1 MPINRSAEYD
11 LVNDYLGYEWIPV
24 EQLYTDLINKVLPG
38 KAIRKYDTLYA
49 QQNAKA
55 SGLAPPKGPLSRDD
69 KILSGARSILRDVLR
84 SAISNTKI
92 LEQKVGNVKFVRSNR
107 FTSSDVDKILAD
119 KVNELLAVSIPP
131 EPVQSSPIQ
140 YVQLALFD
148 VLLDIRT
155 VKQVIVQSQNGQV
168 SMRIPNVADDQP
180 LNVFLTS
187 DAADFLSDQL
197 GIQALSIRNGR
208 PNRLKA
214 IPVHPTK

>member
-11 LVNDYLGYEWIPV
+11 LINDYLGYEWIPV
-24 EQLYTDLINKVLPG
+24 EQLYADLTNKVLPG
-38 KAIRKYDTLYA
+38 KAIRKYESLYS

-55 SGLAPPKGPLSRDD
+55 SGLAPPKGPLSQQDQ
-69 KILSGARSILRDVLR
+69 ILSGARSILRDVLR
-84 SAISNTKI
+84 SAIANGKV
-92 LEQKVGNVKFVRSNR
+92 LEQKVSNVKFVRSNR
-107 FTSSDVDKILAD
+107 FTSTDVDKILAD
-119 KVNELLAVSIPP
+119 KFNELLALNIPL

-168 SMRIPNVADDQP
+168 SVRIPNVADDQP
-180 LNVFLTS
+180 LNLFLTS

-197 GIQALSIRNGR
+197 GIQALVIRNGR
-208 PNRLKA
+208 QNRSKA
-214 IPVHPTK
+214 IPVHLTK